1 MIRAFIQRL
10 LHLFAYFA
18 PGGERFRPLL
28 HRWRGVNMGDNVWI
42 GPYVWIDAK
51 YPHLVSIGSN
61 VSVGLRTSIIAHL
74 RGQGVSVVIEDD
86 VFIGPH
92 CVILPDVKIGK
103 GAVIR
108 GGSVVTRNVPAGTMW
123 GASVAEPIAKV
134 TVPLAGGN
142 TYEEFIAGMRPIR
155 RRKPAPAAP
164 PPPPPA
170 PAQDPA
176 TSAAQNDGAETPQ
189 SSTEQ
194 SEAQ

>member
-1 MIRAFIQRL
+1 MIRAIFQRL
-10 LHLFAYFA
+10 VHMLAFFA
-18 PGGERFRPLL
+18 PGGERFRPLM
-28 HRWRGVNMGDNVWI
+28 HRWRGVKMGDNVWI

-51 YPHLVSIGSN
+51 YPHLVTIGNN
-61 VSVGLRTSIIAHL
+61 VSVGIRTSIIAHL

-123 GASVAEPIAKV
+123 GGSVAEPIARV

-142 TYEEFIAGMRPIR
+142 SYEEFIAGMRPIR
-155 RRKPAPAAP
+155 RRKPQQSAPPPAAP
-164 PPPPPA
+164 PAA
-170 PAQDPA
+170 P
-176 TSAAQNDGAETPQ
+176 PQ
-189 SSTEQ
+189 STTEQ
-194 SEAQ
+194 SEVQP

>member
-1 MIRAFIQRL
+1 MMRAIFQRL
-10 LHLFAYFA
+10 VHMVAFFA
-18 PGGERFRPLL
+18 PGGERFRPLM
-28 HRWRGVNMGDNVWI
+28 HRWRGVKMGDDVWI

-51 YPHLVSIGSN
+51 YPHLVTIGDN
-61 VSVGLRTSIIAHL
+61 VSVGIRTSIIAHL

-108 GGSVVTRNVPAGTMW
+108 GGSVVTRNVPPGTMW
-123 GASVAEPIAKV
+123 GGSVAEPIAKV

-155 RRKPAPAAP
+155 RRKPAAATAAAPAPPPAAP
-164 PPPPPA
+164 PAAA
-170 PAQDPA
+170 PQ
-176 TSAAQNDGAETPQ
+176 TSAEQPETQ
-189 SSTEQ
+189 
-194 SEAQ
+194 